1 METVL
6 VRQIQIPMAHVLSFE
21 AMMRTNGIGVK
32 VVYGTKNATI
42 EFYNDADYLAFI
54 LKDLLSRVKEESG
67 LCHLAQP
74 DFDFMIRLEKKLKT
88 YSKGDE
94 FYIRKALK
102 GK

>member
-6 VRQIQIPMAHVLSFE
+6 VRQIQIPMIHVLPFE
-21 AMMRTNGIGVK
+21 AMMRNNGINVK
-32 VVYGTKNATI
+32 IVYGTKNATV
-42 EFYNDADYLAFI
+42 EFYNDADYLAFV
-54 LKDLLSRVKEESG
+54 LKDLLTRVKDESG
-67 LCHLAQP
+67 LCHLTQP

-94 FYIRKALK
+94 YHIRKALK